1 MYLHLCAL
9 CRLYLTTQQPSLYHR
24 LWLQL
29 DLSVA
34 SCFIGDSSAW
44 LLHSAL
50 GASTSCI
57 ARGLLLVALQSAS
70 YVQLCALTPRLP
82 ALPFPLP
89 LGSGVFPLLLIVSYC
104 CTSWGDHCCREHHRL
119 GSSPCFTLGHRIW
132 CVHRIDVQHLCLVL
146 RYFDRALISTVQGQ
160 PIAEEL
166 LLLQITVASDE
177 RPVTLEGH
185 LGRMMIWRPFPG
197 VLDSQWRAFPSCLLS
212 PFTPEENSTVR
223 ADVQLHLL
231 LNLYVSHC
239 FCEDIPD
246 QVSQSF

>member
-132 CVHRIDVQHLCLVL
+132 CVHRIDVQHLCLLL
-146 RYFDRALISTVQGQ
+146 RCFDQHSAGTAHSWGVAL
-160 PIAEEL
+160 A
-166 LLLQITVASDE
+166 ANY
-177 RPVTLEGH
+177 
-185 LGRMMIWRPFPG
+185 
-197 VLDSQWRAFPSCLLS
+197 SC
-212 PFTPEENSTVR
+212 
-223 ADVQLHLL
+223 
-231 LNLYVSHC
+231 
-239 FCEDIPD
+239 
-246 QVSQSF
+246 